1 MLVMRPF
8 PMFRQPADNPF
19 EPIYGMNPMMG
30 NVPFPV
36 GPTMQPNYSTYNPEE
51 MYPQYPVP
59 PVSAPYPMYGHG
71 NFEGGGFYGN
81 ELIHNHM
88 PSQQN
93 PYPYPPMPSNKMY
106 PPMQIGGGQSPFANP
121 LQAKKVMQQPPG
133 PSPNPY
139 PKQQFM
145 QKAQPSGFQSIM
157 NQFKTQDG
165 SMDITKMMNTAGQMM
180 GTVSQMQGMF
190 KGLTGLF
197 KLPT

>member
-19 EPIYGMNPMMG
+19 EPIYGMNSMMG
-30 NVPFPV
+30 NSPFPV

-59 PVSAPYPMYGHG
+59 PGNPMYGLG
-71 NFEGGGFYGN
+71 NFDGGGFYGN
-81 ELIHNHM
+81 ELI
-88 PSQQN
+88 PQQY
-93 PYPYPPMPSNKMY
+93 PYPYPQMPTNKMY
-106 PPMQIGGGQSPFANP
+106 PPMQIGGQSPFANP
-121 LQAKKVMQQPPG
+121 LQAKKVMKQPLG

-165 SMDITKMMNTAGQMM
+165 SVDVTKMMNTAGQMV
-180 GTVSQMQGMF
+180 GTVSQVQGMV